1 MAFLR
6 LPAKMETK
14 KGATPATQAPRAI
27 PRAVPKPAARPAP
40 GPTTVIEGPKRRMIG
55 LGAVR
60 VGRQYTVLGALF
72 AVLFV
77 AAAYIVFKD
86 NREATYGT
94 FYVSTS
100 AQMRMLTQRIAKAA
114 QTGLIGSPEAFKQLQ
129 QSRDEF
135 IAALKLLTQG
145 GQTGGESLPP
155 TSDTVKPQLATLT
168 KEWDKTDRSV
178 QLVLAQSKNLIGLAN
193 AVRLINNNNPLL
205 LDLAEQVQALKLQS
219 C

>member
-6 LPAKMETK
+6 LPAETK
-14 KGATPATQAPRAI
+14 KGATPVTQAPRAI
-27 PRAVPKPAARPAP
+27 PRAVPKSAARPAP
-40 GPTTVIEGPKRRMIG
+40 GPTTVLEGPKRRMIG
-55 LGAVR
+55 LGTVR

-77 AAAYIVFKD
+77 AAAFIVFKD

-129 QSRDEF
+129 QSREEF
-135 IAALKLLTQG
+135 NTALKLLTQG
-145 GQTGGESLPP
+145 GQVGDVSLPP
-155 TSDTVKPQLATLT
+155 TSEAARPQLDALT
-168 KEWDKTDRSV
+168 KEWEKTD
-178 QLVLAQSKNLIGLAN
+178 
-193 AVRLINNNNPLL
+193 
-205 LDLAEQVQALKLQS
+205 
-219 C
+219 

>member
-6 LPAKMETK
+6 FPAKTGS
-14 KGATPATQAPRAI
+14 KGATPTTQAPRAI

-40 GPTTVIEGPKRRMIG
+40 GPTTVLEGPKRRMIG

-77 AAAYIVFKD
+77 AAAFIVFKD

-94 FYVSTS
+94 VYVSTS

-114 QTGLIGSPEAFKQLQ
+114 QTGLIG
-129 QSRDEF
+129 
-135 IAALKLLTQG
+135 
-145 GQTGGESLPP
+145 
-155 TSDTVKPQLATLT
+155 
-168 KEWDKTDRSV
+168 
-178 QLVLAQSKNLIGLAN
+178 
-193 AVRLINNNNPLL
+193 
-205 LDLAEQVQALKLQS
+205 
-219 C
+219 

>member
-1 MAFLR
+1 MAFPR
-6 LPAKMETK
+6 LPAKTK
-14 KGATPATQAPRAI
+14 KGGPPATQT
-27 PRAVPKPAARPAP
+27 PRAVPRAVPRPTAKPP

-72 AVLFV
+72 VVLFV
-77 AAAYIVFKD
+77 AASYIVFKD

-94 FYVSTS
+94 IYVSTS

-145 GQTGGESLPP
+145 GQAGGQSLPP
-155 TSDTVKPQLATLT
+155 ASDPGKPQPGTFT
-168 KEWDKTDRSV
+168 QEWGKTDRS
-178 QLVLAQSKNLIGLAN
+178 GP
-193 AVRLINNNNPLL
+193 AV
-205 LDLAEQVQALKLQS
+205 DA
-219 C
+219 

>member
-14 KGATPATQAPRAI
+14 KGATPSTQAPRAI

-114 QTGLIGSPEAFKQLQ
+114 QTGLFGSPEPFKQLQ
-129 QSRDEF
+129 QSPDEF
-135 IAALKLLTQG
+135 IPPLKVLPQVAQPG
-145 GQTGGESLPP
+145 SLSPPP
-155 TSDTVKPQLATLT
+155 TSPTLKP
-168 KEWDKTDRSV
+168 
-178 QLVLAQSKNLIGLAN
+178 
-193 AVRLINNNNPLL
+193 PP
-205 LDLAEQVQALKLQS
+205 
-219 C
+219 

>member
-1 MAFLR
+1 MALLR
-6 LPAKMETK
+6 FPTKTVTK
-14 KGATPATQAPRAI
+14 KDPMSATQAPRAI
-27 PRAVPKPAARPAP
+27 PRAVPKTVAKPAP

-55 LGAVR
+55 LGTVR

-77 AAAYIVFKD
+77 AAAFIVFKD

-94 FYVSTS
+94 IYISTS
-100 AQMRMLTQRIAKAA
+100 AQMRMLTQRIATAA

-145 GQTGGESLPP
+145 GQAGDGFLPP
-155 TSDTVKPQLATLT
+155 TSDAAKPQLDALT
-168 KEWDKTDRSV
+168 KEWEKTDRST
-178 QLVLAQSKNLIGLAN
+178 QLGPA
-193 AVRLINNNNPLL
+193 
-205 LDLAEQVQALKLQS
+205 
-219 C
+219 

>member
-6 LPAKMETK
+6 LPAEAK
-14 KGATPATQAPRAI
+14 KGATPATQT
-27 PRAVPKPAARPAP
+27 PRAVPRAVPRPTAKPGP

-60 VGRQYTVLGALF
+60 VGRQYTVLGVLF
-72 AVLFV
+72 AVLFAV
-77 AAAYIVFKD
+77 ASYIVFKD

-94 FYVSTS
+94 IYVSTS

-135 IAALKLLTQG
+135 TAALKLLTQG
-145 GQTGGESLPP
+145 GQTGGGSLPP
-155 TSDTVKPQLATLT
+155 TSDTVKPPLGNLHQ
-168 KEWDKTDRSV
+168 EWEQTDR
-178 QLVLAQSKNLIGLAN
+178 AA
-193 AVRLINNNNPLL
+193 PL
-205 LDLAEQVQALKLQS
+205 
-219 C
+219 